1 MKIEYKTKQLQQC
14 AENMRFATKVL
25 GAEMAKQ
32 YRLRIMA
39 IAAAVN
45 FESLRSMLGKF
56 HELKYN
62 RKGQWGA
69 ALTANYRLIISPKEK
84 PFSDASGRIDWTRS
98 TDAVVVEIIDY
109 H

>member
-1 MKIEYKTKQLQQC
+1 MKIEYKTKQLQRC
-14 AENMRFATKVL
+14 AEDMRFATKVL

-45 FESLRSMLGKF
+45 FENLRSMLGKF
-56 HELKYN
+56 HELKNN

-69 ALTANYRLIISPKEK
+69 SLTANYRLIITPKEK
-84 PFSDASGRIDWTRS
+84 PLTDDSGRIDWTRS